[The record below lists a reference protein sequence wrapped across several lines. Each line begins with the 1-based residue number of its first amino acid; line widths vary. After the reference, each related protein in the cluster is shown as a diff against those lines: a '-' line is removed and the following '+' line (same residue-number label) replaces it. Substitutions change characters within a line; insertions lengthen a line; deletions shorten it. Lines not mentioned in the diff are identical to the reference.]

1 MKSKKLLS
9 LVLVVAMALSGLLI
23 APAKVSLAASSKKVT
38 MIKGEKMILQITRF
52 MVPQKIA
59 SAKSSK
65 SSVVKLK
72 KKSKEVI
79 ATAKKAGKATV
90 TLKAKG
96 GGSIKW
102 KITVKSNKVSWKPL
116 NPSCTMDYNGK
127 YDGYAAFNV
136 VNKTGVFIKTL
147 EVTYALRGQT
157 GTILEKKNVKVYDL
171 VPGKTAIV
179 SVPFYDL
186 PEPVYASGCSLVKF
200 KIEDRSSSSKNKY
213 TNRSSKVS
221 VTTSQSGSSLTVK
234 IKNKVSA
241 TVSGHANI
249 VFYNA
254 LGQVV
259 QVSTLSESYLTS
271 KGVTTRSVSVPASF
285 AKYKVYKRFY
295 SSKYVG

>member
-38 MIKGEKMILQITRF
+38 MIKGEKMTLQVTRF

-65 SSVVKLK
+65 KSVVKIK

-79 ATAKKAGKATV
+79 VTAKKAGKATV
-90 TLKAKG
+90 TLRAKG
-96 GGSIKW
+96 GGSFKW
-102 KITVKSNKVSWKPL
+102 KITVKSNKVSWKTL
-116 NPSCTMDYNGK
+116 TPSFTLGYDQK
-127 YDGYAAFNV
+127 YDGVVAFQV
-136 VNKTGVFIKTL
+136 VNKTGVFIPTL
-147 EVTYALRGQT
+147 EVTYALKGQT
-157 GTILEKKNVKVYDL
+157 GTILEKKKISVSSL

-186 PEPVYASGCSLVKF
+186 PEPVYAEGCSLIKF
-200 KIEDRSSSSKNKY
+200 KIDGRSSSSKYKY

-241 TVSGHANI
+241 TVNGYANI

-254 LGQVV
+254 SGQVV
-259 QVSTLSESYLTS
+259 WVSTLSEYLTS
-271 KGVTTRSVSVPASF
+271 KGVTTRTVSGPTSF

>member
-38 MIKGEKMILQITRF
+38 MIKGEKMTLQITRF

-65 SSVVKLK
+65 KSVVKIK

-79 ATAKKAGKATV
+79 VTAKKAGKATV

-96 GGSIKW
+96 GGSFKW
-102 KITVKSNKVSWKPL
+102 KITVKANKVSWKTL
-116 NPSCTMDYNGK
+116 APSCTLGYDQK
-127 YDGYAAFNV
+127 YDGVVAFQV
-136 VNKTGVFIKTL
+136 INKTGVYIPTL
-147 EVTYALRGQT
+147 EVTYAIKGQS
-157 GTILEKKNVKVYDL
+157 GAILEKKTKTVSSL
-171 VPGKTAIV
+171 VPGKKAIL

-186 PEPVYASGCSLVKF
+186 PEPISAASCGLVKF
-200 KIEDRSSSSKNKY
+200 KIGGRSTSSKYKY

-221 VTTSQSGSSLTVK
+221 TSISKSGTSLSVTF
-234 IKNKVSA
+234 KNKVSA
-241 TVSGHANI
+241 TVDGYLD
-249 VFYNA
+249 VVYYNA
-254 LGQVV
+254 SNQVV
-259 QVSTLSESYLTS
+259 WVSSASAYLTS
-271 KGVTTRSVSVPASF
+271 KAVSTRSISSPVAYDH
-285 AKYKVYKRFY
+285 YKTYKRFY